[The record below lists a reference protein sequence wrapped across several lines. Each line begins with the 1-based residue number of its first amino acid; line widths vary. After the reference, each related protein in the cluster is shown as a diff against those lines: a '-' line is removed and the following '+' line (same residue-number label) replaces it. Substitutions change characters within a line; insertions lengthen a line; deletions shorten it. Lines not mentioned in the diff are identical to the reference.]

1 VDDEEQE
8 EIDISKRFLVEPY
21 LNWANGEGIPVHL
34 DFGHNLLELE
44 TTVWDRYDARGCF
57 AHTHGR
63 GDFMANYVL
72 EVPEGGKTRP
82 VKHIYE
88 AFFYILSGYGSTTV
102 TSPDGTARTFEW
114 GPKAL
119 FTVPLNCEYQIF
131 NGSGQEPA
139 RLSVTNDAPLT
150 INLYHNVDFVFD
162 NPFIFPERMGD
173 DRHFE
178 GEGEHLQVDRGSNTA
193 PVNLWE
199 TNFVHDLTS
208 FKLYELDA
216 RGKGSLNVSFILA
229 DSTMHAHSSE
239 IPRGRYKKAHRHAA
253 GTHVH
258 AVDGEGYTLLWYEGD
273 QEFKEFPWRHGFMY
287 TPPFWMFHQH
297 FNTCDKPSRYLACSM
312 GSRRYPFIALRRVS
326 AEGGGST
333 SIQNGGRQVEYEDQ
347 DPRVHRKWLDAIA
360 ANGVDSQM
368 GDVFDEDK
376 IRAIPEEELTGAIYT
391 PQSIGPAI

>member
-44 TTVWDRYDARGCF
+44 TGIWDRYDARGCF

-102 TSPDGTARTFEW
+102 KSPDGAARTFEW

-162 NPFIFPERMGD
+162 NPFVFPERMGD

-178 GEGEHLQVDRGSNTA
+178 GEGEHLRVDRGSNTA

-208 FKLYELDA
+208 FKLYDMDA

-258 AVDGEGYTLLWYEGD
+258 AVDGEGYTLLWFEGD
-273 QEFKEFPWRHGFMY
+273 QEFKEFPWKHGFMY

-312 GSRRYPFIALRRVS
+312 GSRRYPFIALRKVS